1 VRPALLF
8 AGAALLSGVTIL
20 NGIQPNDEGLMLAA
34 AARIADGQV
43 PYSDFWW
50 FYPPGQ
56 PYLLAGLWELF
67 GPSLLPW
74 RVVRVLCDAGVS
86 VLAYLLAVRGG
97 ASPRLALA
105 TWLAAAV
112 AMAYP
117 SGPHPFPVVLVL
129 GLAALLLFE
138 DRPLLA
144 GVLAGVAAAWRLEF
158 AAYLGLGIVLAY
170 AVRAG
175 PDRRGFD
182 LPAFARD
189 AGGFTVIALAV
200 ALLFFAPVVAMA
212 GLADSWDLLIRY
224 PVEDFS
230 DYQSLP
236 FPFDYD
242 GPLNTGSLGGFFSDS
257 AENLLLFYLPLALV
271 AGLAGA
277 LLALALRFRRERW
290 PQLATVVFALGTAH
304 YLVTRPDAFHTAPL
318 AVMLAVLAAWAIA
331 GWREP
336 RPVAAGARRSPRRV
350 AGWAGAG
357 LAALGLAYA
366 IVEGL
371 DRRWLELRT
380 DYAELRLPPADGVR
394 VREAAR
400 TPLER
405 AVRHVRERVPPGR
418 PIYVATRRSDLVTS
432 GHPVFYVLAER
443 PNPTRYDIQA
453 PGVVT
458 TAPVQREIVRD
469 LRRTRTP
476 LVVRWTHPLSAEPEP
491 NEGGEPT
498 GVTILDDHLRRAYRP
513 EARYGTFVILERR

>member
-8 AGAALLSGVTIL
+8 AGAALLSGVTML
-20 NGIQPNDEGLMLAA
+20 NGIQPNDEGLMLTA

-74 RVVRVLCDAGVS
+74 RVVRVLCDAGVA
-86 VLAYLLAVRGG
+86 VLAHALAVRGG

-105 TWLAAAV
+105 TWLAAAL

-129 GLAALLLFE
+129 ALAALLVFE
-138 DRPLLA
+138 DRPLAA

-170 AVRAG
+170 ALRREG
-175 PDRRGFD
+175 ERRGFD
-182 LPAFARD
+182 ATTFARD
-189 AGGFTVIALAV
+189 SGRFAATALTV
-200 ALLFFAPVVAMA
+200 ALLLFAPVVTAA
-212 GLADSWDLLIRY
+212 GLDDSWDLLVRY
-224 PVEDFS
+224 PLEDFS

-236 FPFDYD
+236 FPLDYD
-242 GPLNTGSLGGFFSDS
+242 GPLNTGSLGGFLSDS

-271 AGLAGA
+271 LGLAGA

-290 PQLATVVFALGTAH
+290 SQVATVVFALGTAH
-304 YLVTRPDAFHTAPL
+304 YLLTRPDVFHAAPL
-318 AVMLAVLAAWAIA
+318 AVMVAVLAAWAIA
-331 GWREP
+331 GRREAQDSA
-336 RPVAAGARRSPRRV
+336 RRLIALAGTVLAAAG
-350 AGWAGAG
+350 
-357 LAALGLAYA
+357 LGYA

-380 DYAELRLPPADGVR
+380 DYAELRLPAADGAR

-400 TPLER
+400 EPLER

-418 PIYVATRRSDLVTS
+418 PIYVATRRSDRVTS
-432 GHPVFYVLAER
+432 GHPLFYVLAER
-443 PNPTRYDIQA
+443 HNPTRYDIQA

-458 TAPVQREIVRD
+458 SAPVQREIVRD
-469 LRRTRTP
+469 LSRTRTP
-476 LVVRWTHPLSAEPEP
+476 VVVRWTAPLTAAPEP
-491 NEGGEPT
+491 NLAGESS
-498 GVTILDDHLRRAYRP
+498 GVTVLDDYLRRAYRP
-513 EARYGTFVILERR
+513 EASFGSFVILERR

>member
-1 VRPALLF
+1 VRAVLLF
-8 AGAALLSGVTIL
+8 AGAALLSGVTML

-34 AARIADGQV
+34 ASRIAEGQV

-56 PYLLAGLWELF
+56 PYLLAVLWELF

-74 RVVRVLCDAGVS
+74 RIVRVLCDAGVA
-86 VLAYLLAVRGG
+86 VFAYALAVRGG

-105 TWLAAAV
+105 TWLAAAL

-129 GLAALLLFE
+129 ALAALLLFE
-138 DRPLLA
+138 ERPLPA
-144 GVLAGVAAAWRLEF
+144 GALVGIAAAWRIEF
-158 AAYLGLGIVLAY
+158 AAYLGLGIVIAY
-170 AVRAG
+170 AVRIEG
-175 PDRRGFD
+175 DGRGLD
-182 LPAFARD
+182 AAAFARV
-189 AGGFTVIALAV
+189 AGGFTATALAT
-200 ALLFFAPVVAMA
+200 ALLLFAPVVAAA
-212 GLADSWDLLIRY
+212 GLPDSWDLLVRY

-236 FPFDYD
+236 FPLDYD
-242 GPLNTGSLGGFFSDS
+242 GPLNTGSLGGFLSDS

-271 AGLAGA
+271 VGLAGA

-290 PQLATVVFALGTAH
+290 PQVATAVFALGTAH
-304 YLVTRPDAFHTAPL
+304 YLLTRPDLFHAAPL
-318 AVMLAVLAAWAIA
+318 AVMVAVLAAWAIA
-331 GWREP
+331 GRREGEP
-336 RPVAAGARRSPRRV
+336 ARAVGRPSARRLARL
-350 AGWAGAG
+350 AGIA
-357 LAALGLAYA
+357 LAAVGLAYA

-394 VREAAR
+394 VREATR
-400 TPLER
+400 GPLER
-405 AVRHVRERVPPGR
+405 AVHHVRERVPPGR

-432 GHPVFYVLAER
+432 GHPLFYVLSER
-443 PNPTRYDIQA
+443 HNPTRYDIQA

-476 LVVRWTHPLSAEPEP
+476 LVVRWTAPLTATREP
-491 NEGGEPT
+491 NLGGEPS
-498 GVTILDDHLRRAYRP
+498 GVRMLDDYLRRAYRP
-513 EARYGTFVILERR
+513 EARFGAFVILERR